1 MSKRELERLAVV
13 VDADA
18 PRAKRR
24 REATA
29 EKPDVEMLDGTRE
42 TVSEEQRAT
51 VKEQGLKLWQTV
63 KDAVDKECVAEPVPV
78 PASAWICS

>member
-24 REATA
+24 REATTD

-42 TVSEEQRAT
+42 TVSEEQRAA
-51 VKEQGLKLWQTV
+51 VQEQGLRLWQTV

-78 PASAWICS
+78 PDLLDL